1 MSRLRWGFVILA
13 MVAAAPV
20 GAADEAAAVG
30 GGGVSFSREV
40 APILV
45 QECQGCHGPQKQKG
59 GYRLDT
65 FERLMQPGDGE
76 ATPLAT
82 GKPEASELFRLI
94 VTRDEDKRMPQK
106 DDPLSAAQVELVRRW
121 IAEGGRFDGA
131 DRAAAIASLAPVS
144 HPPAPAAY
152 AYPVP
157 AAAVAFS
164 PDGATLA
171 VGGYHEITLWD
182 AADGRLLRRVGDV
195 PEQTHALAFSPDG
208 TVLAAAGGT
217 PGSLGEV
224 RLFSTADTS
233 TARAIDRTA
242 DVFLCLAFSPDGRR
256 LAAGG
261 ADGAVRIYDVA
272 SAARRL
278 LVEHHADWVTAVAFN
293 PAGDLV
299 ASASRDRSV
308 RVVEARSGGITS
320 AYLGHGDTPLALAWD
335 AAGRRLYTGG
345 RERNVHLWDP
355 APEPKKVRE
364 ITGFAGDVLRLAVVG
379 DSLLS
384 CSADGKVRRHGNEG
398 RDLVRTY
405 DAGGDWVV
413 GLAVDRKNNRF
424 AAGSH
429 DGTVRIF
436 HHDAAEPRLTFVAS
450 PGAKPATPPAQ

>member
-1 MSRLRWGFVILA
+1 MSWLGRGFVILVMA
-13 MVAAAPV
+13 AAAPV
-20 GAADEAAAVG
+20 AAADEAAAG
-30 GGGVSFSREV
+30 GGGVSFSREI

-45 QECQGCHGPQKQKG
+45 QKCQGCHGPQKQKG

-65 FERLMQPGDGE
+65 FERLVEPGDGE
-76 ATPLAT
+76 ATPVAA

-94 VTRDEDKRMPQK
+94 VTVDEDKRMPQK
-106 DDPLSAAQVELVRRW
+106 DDPLPAAQVELVRRW
-121 IAEGGRFDGA
+121 IAEGARFDGA
-131 DRAAAIASLAPVS
+131 DRAAAIASLVEVS

-157 AAAVAFS
+157 AAALAFS

-182 AADGRLLRRVGDV
+182 AKDGRLLRRVGDV

-224 RLFSTADTS
+224 RLFSTAN
-233 TARAIDRTA
+233 TAAPRALDRTA
-242 DVFLCLAFSPDGRR
+242 DVFLCLAFSPDGRS

-261 ADGAVRIYDVA
+261 ADGAVRVYDVA
-272 SAARRL
+272 SGARRL
-278 LVEHHADWVTAVAFN
+278 VIEHHADWVTAVAFN
-293 PAGDLV
+293 PAGNLL

-308 RVVEARSGGITS
+308 RVFEVIHGDPRS
-320 AYLGHGDTPLALAWD
+320 AYLEHGDTPLALAWD
-335 AAGRRLYTGG
+335 TAGRRLYTGG
-345 RERNVHLWDP
+345 RERNVHLWEP
-355 APEPKKVRE
+355 APEPKNIRAL
-364 ITGFAGDVLRLAVVG
+364 TGFAGDVLRLAVLG

-384 CSADGKVRRHGNEG
+384 CSADGKVRRHANEG

-413 GLAVDRKNNRF
+413 GLAVDRKHNRF

-429 DGTVRIF
+429 DGTVRVF
-436 HHDAAEPRLTFVAS
+436 DLDAAEPRLTFVAS
-450 PGAKPATPPAQ
+450 PGVESEPPPAR